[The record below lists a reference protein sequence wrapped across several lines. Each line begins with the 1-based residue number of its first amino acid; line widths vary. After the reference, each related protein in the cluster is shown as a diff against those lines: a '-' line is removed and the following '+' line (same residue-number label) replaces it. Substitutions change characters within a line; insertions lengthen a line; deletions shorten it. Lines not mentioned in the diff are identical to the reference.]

1 MQMLKM
7 ALELRAERVIVMIQ
21 VSDDEIWYSL
31 SIPKYE
37 ILFGGVLI
45 KTVYVSMQ

>member
-7 ALELRAERVIVMIQ
+7 ALELRAERVIIQMQ
-21 VSDDEIWYSL
+21 VSGDEIWYSL

-37 ILFGGVLI
+37 SLIGGVLI
-45 KTVYVSMQ
+45 EAVYVSMQ